1 MKKLI
6 HNGTTVSLQRI
17 VLLNLLLALVYFVL
31 ARLGLQFAYVKGMA
45 TLIWMP
51 TGLSLAAVLLGGYR
65 LLPGVALGAF
75 LTCLASPVPLWVCL
89 TTSAGNTLEAFL
101 GAFFLTRFTD
111 FQISFP
117 RLRDVRAFLLWA
129 ALLSTIASAT
139 IGVGSLCWAGIVAW
153 QQFPKVWLIWWLGNV
168 VGSLLVAPLILV
180 WSRLPSW
187 QLDGWLEFALMLA
200 LTGLVTLAVFG
211 GWTISLRVEPYP
223 LAFLVFPML
232 IWGALRFGQHG
243 CTAANFV
250 SAALAAWMTVMGKGP
265 FASLGLQES
274 VALLWVFIMVTT
286 VPALLLAASISE
298 RHHAQKALQQAYD
311 QIYQIINNSP
321 GVAVQGYDQE
331 GRVLFWNRASEELY
345 GFTEQQALGRRL
357 GEFLLS
363 EEDAR
368 EFEQMVQRILQTGQ
382 PAPLREWET
391 RTASGA
397 PRYILSSLFPIRLE
411 DGQTQIICMDID
423 ITERKRLESEL
434 FRAQRLDSIGRLAGG
449 IAHDFNNLLTA
460 IMSYAD
466 LAIARLPEQHPAV
479 DDLKRLLDTASRAAD
494 LAKHL
499 LAFARRQTL
508 SPQVIDL
515 NQIIRDMT
523 PLITRLLGKQVDLRI
538 RTEPALKKVKADPAQ
553 MEQVILNLAINARD
567 AMPEGGVLTIETA
580 NVVLD
585 EADVQSH
592 PDLSPGE
599 YVRLSVSDTGIGME
613 PEQMEHIFEPFYT
626 TKGEK
631 GTGLGLAVVYGVVK
645 QSGGHITVESQ
656 PGQGST
662 FHIYL
667 LSVPAEA
674 ESSPSQTTI

>member
-1 MKKLI
+1 MNKK
-6 HNGTTVSLQRI
+6 RI
-17 VLLNLLLALVYFVL
+17 VLLNLALALVYFVL
-31 ARLGLQFAYVKGMA
+31 ARMGLEFAYVQEMA

-75 LTCLASPVPLWVCL
+75 LTPLASPVPLWVCFA
-89 TTSAGNTLEAFL
+89 TSAGNTLEAFL
-101 GAFFLTRFTD
+101 GALFLTRFTD

-117 RLRDVRAFLLWA
+117 RIRDVRNFLLWA
-129 ALLSTIASAT
+129 ALLSTTASAT
-139 IGVGSLCWAGIVAW
+139 VGVGTLCTAGIVAW
-153 QQFPKVWLIWWLGNV
+153 EQFPAVWLIWWLGDA
-168 VGSLLVAPLILV
+168 VGNMLVAPLILV
-180 WSRLPSW
+180 WSRLPCW
-187 QLDGWLEFALMLA
+187 QLDNWLEFALVLA
-200 LTGLVTLAVFG
+200 LTSLVTLAVFG
-211 GWTISLRVEPYP
+211 GWIPSPRVEPYP
-223 LAFLVFPML
+223 LAFLVFPLL
-232 IWGALRFGQHG
+232 IWGALRFEQYG

-250 SAALAAWMTVMGKGP
+250 VAALAAWMTLVGKGP
-265 FASLGLQES
+265 FAAFGLQERIAMLS
-274 VALLWVFIMVTT
+274 VFMMLTI
-286 VPALLLAASISE
+286 VPAQLLAASMSE
-298 RHHAQKALQQAYD
+298 RRHAEKALQQAYD
-311 QIYQIINNSP
+311 QIHQIIDNAP
-321 GVAVQGYDQE
+321 GVAIQGYDHE
-331 GRVLFWNRASEELY
+331 GRVLFWNRASERLY

-368 EFEQMVQRILQTGQ
+368 EFDQMVQRTLQTGQ
-382 PAPLREWET
+382 AASLREWET
-391 RTASGA
+391 RTASGT
-397 PRYILSSLFPIRLE
+397 PRYILSSLFPVRLE
-411 DGQTQIICMDID
+411 GGQTWIICMDVD

-434 FRAQRLDSIGRLAGG
+434 FRVQRLDSIGRLAGG

-479 DDLKRLLDTASRAAD
+479 DDLKRLLDTANRAAD

-515 NQIIRDMT
+515 NQIIHDIA
-523 PLITRLLGKQVDLRI
+523 PLMTRLLGNAVDLRI
-538 RTEPALKKVKADPAQ
+538 LTEPALQKVKADPAQ
-553 MEQVILNLAINARD
+553 IQQVILNLAINARD

-580 NVVLD
+580 NVVLG

-599 YVRLSVSDTGIGME
+599 YVRLSVRDTGVGME

-626 TKGEK
+626 TKGK
-631 GTGLGLAVVYGVVK
+631 SGTGLGLAVVYGVVK
-645 QSGGHITVESQ
+645 QSGGHITVESKR
-656 PGQGST
+656 GQGST

-667 LSVPAEA
+667 PSVPAESDSTA
-674 ESSPSQTTI
+674 SHTTV

>member
-1 MKKLI
+1 MNKK
-6 HNGTTVSLQRI
+6 RI
-17 VLLNLLLALVYFVL
+17 VLLNLALALVYFVL
-31 ARLGLQFAYVKGMA
+31 ARMGLEFAYVQEMA

-75 LTCLASPVPLWVCL
+75 LTPLASPVPLWVCFA
-89 TTSAGNTLEAFL
+89 TSAGNTLEAFL
-101 GAFFLTRFTD
+101 GALFLTRFTD

-117 RLRDVRAFLLWA
+117 RIRDVRNFLLWA
-129 ALLSTIASAT
+129 ALLSTTASAT
-139 IGVGSLCWAGIVAW
+139 VGVGTLCTAGIVAW
-153 QQFPKVWLIWWLGNV
+153 EQFPAVWLIWWLGDA
-168 VGSLLVAPLILV
+168 VGNMLVAPLILV
-180 WSRLPSW
+180 WNRLPRW
-187 QLDGWLEFALMLA
+187 QLDNWLEFALVLA
-200 LTGLVTLAVFG
+200 LTSLVTLAVFG
-211 GWTISLRVEPYP
+211 GWIPSPRVEPYP
-223 LAFLVFPML
+223 LAFLVFPLL
-232 IWGALRFGQHG
+232 IWGALRFEQYG

-250 SAALAAWMTVMGKGP
+250 VAALAAWMTLVGKGP
-265 FASLGLQES
+265 FAAFGLQERIAMLS
-274 VALLWVFIMVTT
+274 VFMMLTI
-286 VPALLLAASISE
+286 VPAQLLAASMSE
-298 RHHAQKALQQAYD
+298 RRHAEKALQQAYD
-311 QIYQIINNSP
+311 QIHQIIDNAP
-321 GVAVQGYDQE
+321 GVAIQGYDHE
-331 GRVLFWNRASEELY
+331 GRVLFWNRASERLY

-368 EFEQMVQRILQTGQ
+368 EFDQMVQRTLQTGQ
-382 PAPLREWET
+382 AASLREWET
-391 RTASGA
+391 RTASGT
-397 PRYILSSLFPIRLE
+397 PRYILSSLFPVRLE
-411 DGQTQIICMDID
+411 GGQTWIICMDVD

-434 FRAQRLDSIGRLAGG
+434 FRVQRLDSIGRLAGG

-479 DDLKRLLDTASRAAD
+479 DDLKRLLDTANRAAD

-515 NQIIRDMT
+515 NQIIHDIA
-523 PLITRLLGKQVDLRI
+523 PLMTRLLGNAVDLRI
-538 RTEPALKKVKADPAQ
+538 LTEPALQKVKADPAQ
-553 MEQVILNLAINARD
+553 IQQVILNLAINARD

-580 NVVLD
+580 NVVLG

-599 YVRLSVSDTGIGME
+599 YVRLSVRDTGVGME

-626 TKGEK
+626 TKGK
-631 GTGLGLAVVYGVVK
+631 SGTGLGLAVVYGVVK
-645 QSGGHITVESQ
+645 QSGGHITVESKR
-656 PGQGST
+656 GQGST

-667 LSVPAEA
+667 PSVPAESDSTA
-674 ESSPSQTTI
+674 SHTTV

>member
-1 MKKLI
+1 MNKK
-6 HNGTTVSLQRI
+6 RI
-17 VLLNLLLALVYFVL
+17 VLLNLALALVYFVL
-31 ARLGLQFAYVKGMA
+31 ARMGLEFAYVQEMA

-75 LTCLASPVPLWVCL
+75 LTPLASPVPLWVCFA
-89 TTSAGNTLEAFL
+89 TSAGNTLEAFL
-101 GAFFLTRFTD
+101 GALFLTRFTD

-117 RLRDVRAFLLWA
+117 RIRDVRNFLLWA
-129 ALLSTIASAT
+129 ALLSTTASAT
-139 IGVGSLCWAGIVAW
+139 VGVSTLCTAGIVAW
-153 QQFPKVWLIWWLGNV
+153 EQFPAVWLIWWLGDA
-168 VGSLLVAPLILV
+168 VGNMLVAPLILV
-180 WSRLPSW
+180 WSRLPRW
-187 QLDGWLEFALMLA
+187 QLDNWLEFALVLA
-200 LTGLVTLAVFG
+200 LTSLVTLAVFG
-211 GWTISLRVEPYP
+211 GWIPSPRVEPYP
-223 LAFLVFPML
+223 LAFLVFPLL
-232 IWGALRFGQHG
+232 IWGALRFEQYG

-250 SAALAAWMTVMGKGP
+250 VAALAAWMTLVGKGP
-265 FASLGLQES
+265 FAAFGLQERIAMLS
-274 VALLWVFIMVTT
+274 VFMMLTI
-286 VPALLLAASISE
+286 VPAQLLAASMSE
-298 RHHAQKALQQAYD
+298 RRHAEKALQQAYD
-311 QIYQIINNSP
+311 QIHQIIDNAP
-321 GVAVQGYDQE
+321 GVAIQGYDHE
-331 GRVLFWNRASEELY
+331 GRVLFWNRASERLY

-368 EFEQMVQRILQTGQ
+368 EFDEMVQRTLQTGQ
-382 PAPLREWET
+382 AASLREWET
-391 RTASGA
+391 RTASGT
-397 PRYILSSLFPIRLE
+397 PRYILSSLFPVRLE
-411 DGQTQIICMDID
+411 GGQTWIICMDVD

-434 FRAQRLDSIGRLAGG
+434 FRVQRLDSIGRLAGG

-479 DDLKRLLDTASRAAD
+479 DDLKRLLDTANRAAD

-515 NQIIRDMT
+515 NQIIHDIA
-523 PLITRLLGKQVDLRI
+523 PLMTRLLGNAVDLRI
-538 RTEPALKKVKADPAQ
+538 LTEPALQKFKADPAQ
-553 MEQVILNLAINARD
+553 IQQVILNLAINARD

-580 NVVLD
+580 NVVLG

-599 YVRLSVSDTGIGME
+599 YVRLSVRDTGVGME

-626 TKGEK
+626 TKGK
-631 GTGLGLAVVYGVVK
+631 SGTGLGLAVVYGVVK
-645 QSGGHITVESQ
+645 QSGGHITVESKR
-656 PGQGST
+656 GQGST

-667 LSVPAEA
+667 PSVPAESDSTA
-674 ESSPSQTTI
+674 SHTTV

>member
-1 MKKLI
+1 MNKK
-6 HNGTTVSLQRI
+6 RI
-17 VLLNLLLALVYFVL
+17 VLLNLALALVYFVL
-31 ARLGLQFAYVKGMA
+31 ARMGLEFAYVQEMA

-75 LTCLASPVPLWVCL
+75 LTPLASPVPLWVCFA
-89 TTSAGNTLEAFL
+89 TSAGNTLEAFL
-101 GAFFLTRFTD
+101 GALFLTRFTD

-117 RLRDVRAFLLWA
+117 RIRDVRNFLLWA
-129 ALLSTIASAT
+129 ALLSTTASAT
-139 IGVGSLCWAGIVAW
+139 VGVGTLCTAGIVAW
-153 QQFPKVWLIWWLGNV
+153 EQFPAVWLIWWLGDA
-168 VGSLLVAPLILV
+168 VGNMLVAPLILV
-180 WSRLPSW
+180 WSRLPRW
-187 QLDGWLEFALMLA
+187 QLDNWLEFALVLA
-200 LTGLVTLAVFG
+200 LTSLVTLAVFG
-211 GWTISLRVEPYP
+211 GWIPSPRVEPYP
-223 LAFLVFPML
+223 LAFLVFPLL
-232 IWGALRFGQHG
+232 IWGALRLEQYG

-250 SAALAAWMTVMGKGP
+250 VAALAAWMTLVGKGP
-265 FASLGLQES
+265 FAAFGLQERIAMLS
-274 VALLWVFIMVTT
+274 VFMMLTI
-286 VPALLLAASISE
+286 VPAQLLAASMSE
-298 RHHAQKALQQAYD
+298 RRHAEKALQQAYD
-311 QIYQIINNSP
+311 QIHQIIDNAP
-321 GVAVQGYDQE
+321 GVAIQGYDHE
-331 GRVLFWNRASEELY
+331 GRVLFWNRASERLY

-368 EFEQMVQRILQTGQ
+368 EFDQMVQRTLQTGQ
-382 PAPLREWET
+382 AASLREWET
-391 RTASGA
+391 RTASGT
-397 PRYILSSLFPIRLE
+397 PRYILSSLLPVRLE
-411 DGQTQIICMDID
+411 GGQTWIICMDVD

-434 FRAQRLDSIGRLAGG
+434 FRVQRLDSIGRLAGG

-479 DDLKRLLDTASRAAD
+479 DDLKRLLDTANRAAD

-515 NQIIRDMT
+515 NQIIHDIA
-523 PLITRLLGKQVDLRI
+523 PLMTRLLGNAVDLRI
-538 RTEPALKKVKADPAQ
+538 LTEPALQKFKADPAQ
-553 MEQVILNLAINARD
+553 IQQVILNLAINARD

-580 NVVLD
+580 NVVLG

-599 YVRLSVSDTGIGME
+599 YVRLSVRDTGVGME

-626 TKGEK
+626 TKGK
-631 GTGLGLAVVYGVVK
+631 SGTGLGLAVVYGVVK
-645 QSGGHITVESQ
+645 QSGGHITVESKR
-656 PGQGST
+656 GQGST

-667 LSVPAEA
+667 PSVPAESDSTA
-674 ESSPSQTTI
+674 SHTTV

>member
-1 MKKLI
+1 MNKK
-6 HNGTTVSLQRI
+6 RI
-17 VLLNLLLALVYFVL
+17 VLLNLALALVYFVL
-31 ARLGLQFAYVKGMA
+31 ARMGLEFAYVQEMA

-75 LTCLASPVPLWVCL
+75 LTPLASPVPLWVCFA
-89 TTSAGNTLEAFL
+89 TSAGNTLEAFL
-101 GAFFLTRFTD
+101 GALFLTRFTD

-117 RLRDVRAFLLWA
+117 RIRDVRNFLLWA
-129 ALLSTIASAT
+129 ALLSTTASAT
-139 IGVGSLCWAGIVAW
+139 VGVGTLCTAGIVAW
-153 QQFPKVWLIWWLGNV
+153 EQFPAVWLIWWLGDA
-168 VGSLLVAPLILV
+168 VGNMLVAPLILV
-180 WSRLPSW
+180 WSRLPRW
-187 QLDGWLEFALMLA
+187 QLDNWLEFALVLA
-200 LTGLVTLAVFG
+200 LTSLVTLAVFG
-211 GWTISLRVEPYP
+211 GWIPSPRVEPYP
-223 LAFLVFPML
+223 LAFLVFPLL
-232 IWGALRFGQHG
+232 IWGALRFEQYG

-250 SAALAAWMTVMGKGP
+250 VAALAAWMTLVGKGP
-265 FASLGLQES
+265 FAAFGLQERIAMLS
-274 VALLWVFIMVTT
+274 VFMMLTI
-286 VPALLLAASISE
+286 VPAQLLAASMSE
-298 RHHAQKALQQAYD
+298 RRHAEKALQQAYD
-311 QIYQIINNSP
+311 QIHQIIDNAP
-321 GVAVQGYDQE
+321 GVAIQGYDHE
-331 GRVLFWNRASEELY
+331 GRVLFWNRASERLY

-368 EFEQMVQRILQTGQ
+368 EFDQMVQRTLQTGQ
-382 PAPLREWET
+382 AASLREWET
-391 RTASGA
+391 RTASGT
-397 PRYILSSLFPIRLE
+397 PRYILSSLFPVRLE
-411 DGQTQIICMDID
+411 GGQTWIICMDVD

-434 FRAQRLDSIGRLAGG
+434 FRVQRLDSIGRLAGG

-479 DDLKRLLDTASRAAD
+479 DDLKRLLDTANRAAD

-515 NQIIRDMT
+515 NQIIHDIA
-523 PLITRLLGKQVDLRI
+523 PLMTRLLGNAVDLRI
-538 RTEPALKKVKADPAQ
+538 LTEPALQKFKADPAQ
-553 MEQVILNLAINARD
+553 IQQVILNLAINARD

-580 NVVLD
+580 NVVLG

-599 YVRLSVSDTGIGME
+599 YVRLSVRDTGVGME

-626 TKGEK
+626 TKGK
-631 GTGLGLAVVYGVVK
+631 SGTGLGLAVVYGVVK
-645 QSGGHITVESQ
+645 QSGGHITVESKR
-656 PGQGST
+656 GQGST

-667 LSVPAEA
+667 PSVPAESDSTA
-674 ESSPSQTTI
+674 SHTTV

>member
-1 MKKLI
+1 MNKK
-6 HNGTTVSLQRI
+6 RI
-17 VLLNLLLALVYFVL
+17 VLLNLALALVYFVL
-31 ARLGLQFAYVKGMA
+31 ARMGLEFAYVQEMA

-75 LTCLASPVPLWVCL
+75 LTPLASPVPLWVCFA
-89 TTSAGNTLEAFL
+89 TSAGNTLEAFL
-101 GAFFLTRFTD
+101 GALFLTRFTD

-117 RLRDVRAFLLWA
+117 RIRDVRNFLLWA
-129 ALLSTIASAT
+129 ALLSTTASAT
-139 IGVGSLCWAGIVAW
+139 VGVGTLCTAGIVAW
-153 QQFPKVWLIWWLGNV
+153 EQFPAVWLIWWLGDA
-168 VGSLLVAPLILV
+168 VGNMLVAPLILV
-180 WSRLPSW
+180 WSRLPRW
-187 QLDGWLEFALMLA
+187 QLDNWLEFALVLA
-200 LTGLVTLAVFG
+200 LTSLVTLAVFG
-211 GWTISLRVEPYP
+211 GWIPSPRVEPYP
-223 LAFLVFPML
+223 LAFLVFPLL
-232 IWGALRFGQHG
+232 IWGALRFEQYG

-250 SAALAAWMTVMGKGP
+250 VAALAAWMTLVGKGP
-265 FASLGLQES
+265 FAAFGLQERIAMLS
-274 VALLWVFIMVTT
+274 VFMMLTI
-286 VPALLLAASISE
+286 VPAQLLAASMSE
-298 RHHAQKALQQAYD
+298 RRHAEKALQQAYD
-311 QIYQIINNSP
+311 QIHQIIDNAP
-321 GVAVQGYDQE
+321 GVAIQGYDHE
-331 GRVLFWNRASEELY
+331 GRVLFWNRASERLY

-368 EFEQMVQRILQTGQ
+368 EFDQMVQRTLQTGQ
-382 PAPLREWET
+382 AASLREWET
-391 RTASGA
+391 RTASGT
-397 PRYILSSLFPIRLE
+397 PRYILSSLLPVRLE
-411 DGQTQIICMDID
+411 GGQTWIICMDVD

-434 FRAQRLDSIGRLAGG
+434 FRVQRLDSIGRLAGG

-479 DDLKRLLDTASRAAD
+479 DDLKRLLDTANRAAD

-515 NQIIRDMT
+515 NQIIHDIA
-523 PLITRLLGKQVDLRI
+523 PLMTRLLGNAVDLRI
-538 RTEPALKKVKADPAQ
+538 LTEPALQKFKADPAQ
-553 MEQVILNLAINARD
+553 IQQVILNLAINARD

-580 NVVLD
+580 NVVLG

-599 YVRLSVSDTGIGME
+599 YVRLSVRDTGVGME

-626 TKGEK
+626 TKGK
-631 GTGLGLAVVYGVVK
+631 SGTGLGLAVVYGVVK
-645 QSGGHITVESQ
+645 QSGGHITVESKR
-656 PGQGST
+656 GQGST

-667 LSVPAEA
+667 PSVPAESDSTA
-674 ESSPSQTTI
+674 SHTTV

>member
-1 MKKLI
+1 MNKK
-6 HNGTTVSLQRI
+6 RI
-17 VLLNLLLALVYFVL
+17 VLLNLALALVYFVL
-31 ARLGLQFAYVKGMA
+31 ARMGLEFAYVQEMA

-75 LTCLASPVPLWVCL
+75 LTPLASPVPLWVCFA
-89 TTSAGNTLEAFL
+89 TSAGNTLEAFL
-101 GAFFLTRFTD
+101 GALFLTRFTD

-117 RLRDVRAFLLWA
+117 RIRDVRNFLLWA
-129 ALLSTIASAT
+129 ALLSTTASAT
-139 IGVGSLCWAGIVAW
+139 VGVSTLCTAGIVAW
-153 QQFPKVWLIWWLGNV
+153 EQFPAVWLIWWLGDA
-168 VGSLLVAPLILV
+168 VGNMLVAPLILV
-180 WSRLPSW
+180 WSRLPRW
-187 QLDGWLEFALMLA
+187 QLDNWLEFALVLA
-200 LTGLVTLAVFG
+200 LTSLVTLAVFG
-211 GWTISLRVEPYP
+211 GWIPSPRVEPYP
-223 LAFLVFPML
+223 LAFLVFPLL
-232 IWGALRFGQHG
+232 IWGALRFEQYG

-250 SAALAAWMTVMGKGP
+250 VAALAAWMTLVGKGP
-265 FASLGLQES
+265 FAAFGLQERIAMLS
-274 VALLWVFIMVTT
+274 VFMMLTI
-286 VPALLLAASISE
+286 VPAQLLAASMSE
-298 RHHAQKALQQAYD
+298 RRHAEKALQQAYD
-311 QIYQIINNSP
+311 QIHQIIDNAP
-321 GVAVQGYDQE
+321 GVAIQGYDHE
-331 GRVLFWNRASEELY
+331 GRVLFWNRASERLY

-368 EFEQMVQRILQTGQ
+368 EFDQMVQRTLQTGQ
-382 PAPLREWET
+382 AASLREWET
-391 RTASGA
+391 RTASGT
-397 PRYILSSLFPIRLE
+397 PRYILSSLFPVRLE
-411 DGQTQIICMDID
+411 GGQTWIICMDVD

-434 FRAQRLDSIGRLAGG
+434 FRVQRLDSIGRLAGG

-479 DDLKRLLDTASRAAD
+479 DDLKRLLDTANRAAD

-515 NQIIRDMT
+515 NQIIHDIA
-523 PLITRLLGKQVDLRI
+523 PLMTRLLGNAVDLRI
-538 RTEPALKKVKADPAQ
+538 LTEPALQKFKADPAQ
-553 MEQVILNLAINARD
+553 IQQVILNLAINARD

-580 NVVLD
+580 NVVLG

-599 YVRLSVSDTGIGME
+599 YVRLSVRDTGVGME

-626 TKGEK
+626 TKGK
-631 GTGLGLAVVYGVVK
+631 SGTGLGLAVVYGVVK
-645 QSGGHITVESQ
+645 QSGGHITVESKR
-656 PGQGST
+656 GQGST

-667 LSVPAEA
+667 PSVPAESDSTA
-674 ESSPSQTTI
+674 SHTTV

>member
-1 MKKLI
+1 MNKK
-6 HNGTTVSLQRI
+6 RI
-17 VLLNLLLALVYFVL
+17 VLLNLALALVYFVL
-31 ARLGLQFAYVKGMA
+31 ARMGLEFAYVQEMA

-75 LTCLASPVPLWVCL
+75 LTPLASPVPLWVCFA
-89 TTSAGNTLEAFL
+89 TSAGNTLEAFL
-101 GAFFLTRFTD
+101 GALFLTRFTD

-117 RLRDVRAFLLWA
+117 RIRDVRNFLLWA
-129 ALLSTIASAT
+129 ALLSTTASAT
-139 IGVGSLCWAGIVAW
+139 VGVGTLCTAGIVAW
-153 QQFPKVWLIWWLGNV
+153 EQFPAVWLIWWLGDA
-168 VGSLLVAPLILV
+168 VGNMLVAPLILV
-180 WSRLPSW
+180 WSRLPRW
-187 QLDGWLEFALMLA
+187 QLDNWLEFALVLA
-200 LTGLVTLAVFG
+200 LTSLVTLAVFG
-211 GWTISLRVEPYP
+211 GWIPSPRVEPYP
-223 LAFLVFPML
+223 LAFLVFPLL
-232 IWGALRFGQHG
+232 IWGALRFEQYG

-250 SAALAAWMTVMGKGP
+250 VAALAAWMTLVGKGP
-265 FASLGLQES
+265 FAAFGLQERIAMLS
-274 VALLWVFIMVTT
+274 VFMMLTI
-286 VPALLLAASISE
+286 VPAQLLAASMSE
-298 RHHAQKALQQAYD
+298 RRHAEKALQQAYD
-311 QIYQIINNSP
+311 QIHQIIDNAP
-321 GVAVQGYDQE
+321 GVAIQGYDHE
-331 GRVLFWNRASEELY
+331 GRVLFWNRASERLY

-368 EFEQMVQRILQTGQ
+368 EFDQMVQRTLQTGQ
-382 PAPLREWET
+382 AASLREWET
-391 RTASGA
+391 RTASGT
-397 PRYILSSLFPIRLE
+397 PRYILSSLFPVRLE
-411 DGQTQIICMDID
+411 GGQTWIICMDVD

-434 FRAQRLDSIGRLAGG
+434 FRVQRLDSIGRLAGG

-479 DDLKRLLDTASRAAD
+479 DDLKRLLDTANRAAD

-515 NQIIRDMT
+515 NQIIHDIA
-523 PLITRLLGKQVDLRI
+523 PLMTRLLGNVVDLRI
-538 RTEPALKKVKADPAQ
+538 LTEPALQKVKADPAQ
-553 MEQVILNLAINARD
+553 IQQVILNLAINARD

-580 NVVLD
+580 NVVLG

-599 YVRLSVSDTGIGME
+599 YVRLSVRDTGVGME

-626 TKGEK
+626 TKGK
-631 GTGLGLAVVYGVVK
+631 SGTGLGLAVVYGVVK
-645 QSGGHITVESQ
+645 QSGGHITVESKR
-656 PGQGST
+656 GQGST

-667 LSVPAEA
+667 PSVPAESDSTA
-674 ESSPSQTTI
+674 SHTTV

>member
-1 MKKLI
+1 MKRSGGEMNKK
-6 HNGTTVSLQRI
+6 RI
-17 VLLNLLLALVYFVL
+17 VLLNLALALVYFVL
-31 ARLGLQFAYVKGMA
+31 ARMGLEFAYVQEMA

-75 LTCLASPVPLWVCL
+75 LTPLASPVPLWVCFA
-89 TTSAGNTLEAFL
+89 TSAGNTLEAFL
-101 GAFFLTRFTD
+101 GALFLTRFTD

-117 RLRDVRAFLLWA
+117 RIRDVRNFLLWA
-129 ALLSTIASAT
+129 ALLSTTASAT
-139 IGVGSLCWAGIVAW
+139 VGVGTLCTAGIVAW
-153 QQFPKVWLIWWLGNV
+153 EQFPAVWLIWWLGDA
-168 VGSLLVAPLILV
+168 VGNMLVAPLILV
-180 WSRLPSW
+180 WSRLPRW
-187 QLDGWLEFALMLA
+187 QLDNWLEFALVLA
-200 LTGLVTLAVFG
+200 LTSLVTLAVFG
-211 GWTISLRVEPYP
+211 GWIPSPRVEPYP
-223 LAFLVFPML
+223 LAFLVFPLL
-232 IWGALRFGQHG
+232 IWGALRFEQYG

-250 SAALAAWMTVMGKGP
+250 VAALAAWMTLVGKGP
-265 FASLGLQES
+265 FAAFGLQERIAMLS
-274 VALLWVFIMVTT
+274 VFMMLTI
-286 VPALLLAASISE
+286 VPAQLLAASMSE
-298 RHHAQKALQQAYD
+298 RRHAEKALQQAYD
-311 QIYQIINNSP
+311 QIHQIIDNAP
-321 GVAVQGYDQE
+321 GVAIQGYDHE
-331 GRVLFWNRASEELY
+331 GRVLFWNRASERLY

-368 EFEQMVQRILQTGQ
+368 EFDQMVQRTLQTGQ
-382 PAPLREWET
+382 AASLREWET
-391 RTASGA
+391 RTASGT
-397 PRYILSSLFPIRLE
+397 PRYILSSLFPVRLE
-411 DGQTQIICMDID
+411 GGQTWIICMDVD

-434 FRAQRLDSIGRLAGG
+434 FRVQRLDSIGRLAGG

-479 DDLKRLLDTASRAAD
+479 DDLKRLLDTANRAAD

-515 NQIIRDMT
+515 NQIIHDIA
-523 PLITRLLGKQVDLRI
+523 PLMTRLLGNAVDLRI
-538 RTEPALKKVKADPAQ
+538 LTEPALQKFKADPAQ
-553 MEQVILNLAINARD
+553 IQQVILNLAINARD

-580 NVVLD
+580 NVVLG

-599 YVRLSVSDTGIGME
+599 YVRLSVRDTGVGME

-626 TKGEK
+626 TKGK
-631 GTGLGLAVVYGVVK
+631 SGTGLGLAVVYGVVK
-645 QSGGHITVESQ
+645 QSGGHITVESKR
-656 PGQGST
+656 GQGST

-667 LSVPAEA
+667 PSVPAESDSTA
-674 ESSPSQTTI
+674 SHTTV

>member
-1 MKKLI
+1 MNKK
-6 HNGTTVSLQRI
+6 RI
-17 VLLNLLLALVYFVL
+17 VLLNLALALVYFVL
-31 ARLGLQFAYVKGMA
+31 ARMGLEFAYVQEMA

-75 LTCLASPVPLWVCL
+75 LTPLASPVPLWVCFA
-89 TTSAGNTLEAFL
+89 TSAGNTLEAFL
-101 GAFFLTRFTD
+101 GALFLTRFTD

-117 RLRDVRAFLLWA
+117 RIRDVRNFLLWA
-129 ALLSTIASAT
+129 ALLSTTASAT
-139 IGVGSLCWAGIVAW
+139 VGVGTLCTAGIVAW
-153 QQFPKVWLIWWLGNV
+153 EQFPAVWLIWWLGDA
-168 VGSLLVAPLILV
+168 VGNMLVAPLILV
-180 WSRLPSW
+180 WSRLPRW
-187 QLDGWLEFALMLA
+187 QLDNWLEFALVLA
-200 LTGLVTLAVFG
+200 LTSLVTLAVFG
-211 GWTISLRVEPYP
+211 GWIPSPRVEPYP
-223 LAFLVFPML
+223 LAFLVFPLL
-232 IWGALRFGQHG
+232 IWGALRFEQYG

-250 SAALAAWMTVMGKGP
+250 VAALAAWMTLVGKGP
-265 FASLGLQES
+265 FAAFGLQERIAMLS
-274 VALLWVFIMVTT
+274 VFMMLTI
-286 VPALLLAASISE
+286 VPAQLLAASMSE
-298 RHHAQKALQQAYD
+298 RRHAEKALQQAYD
-311 QIYQIINNSP
+311 QIHQIIDNAP
-321 GVAVQGYDQE
+321 GVAIQGYDHE
-331 GRVLFWNRASEELY
+331 GRVLFWNRASERLY

-368 EFEQMVQRILQTGQ
+368 EFDQMVQRTLQTGQ
-382 PAPLREWET
+382 AASLREWET
-391 RTASGA
+391 RTASGT
-397 PRYILSSLFPIRLE
+397 PRYILSSLFPVRLE
-411 DGQTQIICMDID
+411 GGQTWIICMDVD

-434 FRAQRLDSIGRLAGG
+434 FRVQRLDSIGRLAGG

-479 DDLKRLLDTASRAAD
+479 DDLKRLLDTANRAAD

-515 NQIIRDMT
+515 NQIIHDIA
-523 PLITRLLGKQVDLRI
+523 PLMTRLLGNAVDLRI
-538 RTEPALKKVKADPAQ
+538 LTEPALQKVKADPAQ
-553 MEQVILNLAINARD
+553 IQQVILNLAINARD

-580 NVVLD
+580 NVVLG

-599 YVRLSVSDTGIGME
+599 YVRLSVRDTGVGME

-626 TKGEK
+626 TKGK
-631 GTGLGLAVVYGVVK
+631 SGTGLGLAVVYGVVK
-645 QSGGHITVESQ
+645 QSGGHITVESKR
-656 PGQGST
+656 GQGST

-667 LSVPAEA
+667 PSVPAESDSTA
-674 ESSPSQTTI
+674 SHTTV